1 MKFNEK
7 QLNAIREYNFL
18 AAGFAEDP
26 SSMGRLALKRKCE
39 LTSLF
44 PSILGL
50 EDLLVDLRGISDY
63 IIFCITPASCPLP
76 ESESTGEVM
85 VRLKVILT
93 KGLNVSIREN
103 LSRDEILSNF
113 VRWSH
118 LPNGFDREVE
128 GIVRYHGFE
137 PTEASFGGERSG
149 LYAEAETEESI
160 GGREVAHG
168 LVKCFCAVD
177 FDITIR

>member
-7 QLNAIREYNFL
+7 QLNAIREYNSL
-18 AAGFAEDP
+18 AAGFMEDP
-26 SSMGRLALKRKCE
+26 SAMGRVTLMRKCD
-39 LTSLF
+39 LISLF

-50 EDLLVDLRGISDY
+50 KDLLVDLRGISDDTIFG
-63 IIFCITPASCPLP
+63 IIPTIYPLP

-93 KGLNVSIREN
+93 KGRNVSIGEN
-103 LSRDEILSNF
+103 LSSDEILSDF
-113 VRWSH
+113 VRWSQ
-118 LPNGFDREVE
+118 LPNGFDRDVE

-149 LYAEAETEESI
+149 LYVDAEMEEAI
-160 GGREVAHG
+160 GGKQVAHG

>member
-7 QLNAIREYNFL
+7 QLNAIREYNSL

-50 EDLLVDLRGISDY
+50 RGLLVDLRGISDDTIFG
-63 IIFCITPASCPLP
+63 IIPTICPLP

-93 KGLNVSIREN
+93 KGRNVSVNEN
-103 LSRDEILSNF
+103 LSRDEILSDF
-113 VRWSH
+113 VRWSQ

-149 LYAEAETEESI
+149 LYAEAEMEESI
-160 GGREVAHG
+160 GGKEVAHG